1 MGFVG
6 IARLPGLWWFVT
18 QGAPEERIISPS
30 KGLSSPAET
39 FASFHSLWFDR
50 ALTRNLL
57 TTLRRLALGFGL
69 AALVGV
75 PLGVLC
81 GCFPRVQA
89 FFLPMTLFGRNI
101 PVAALIPLTFS
112 LFGIGEL
119 QKVMFIFIACVAF
132 VVWDTTR
139 AIEEVG
145 SQYIDTAYTLGAGTW
160 QTIGK
165 VLLPLALP
173 SVFNSLRLIFGL
185 AFGYIMLAEVVKFGG
200 ETGGLGD
207 LINISQR
214 RGPREHVLLI
224 LLIIPVVALVIDRLF
239 FFGAGRA
246 VSVSLRR
253 HGNLEPPRPGRAACL
268 GRPAPGGLEGA
279 LRPARAASARLGP
292 TDTAHTMSHTDPEA
306 IAAVERAAG
315 PGDRHRPG
323 ARRASV
329 NPAEVRE
336 PHVVEFRDVTKTYNP
351 GRSNEFTAIRN
362 VTFVVAGPG
371 RQGRVHLHAGPQ
383 RLRQE
388 HDPAADRRPAS
399 PASAHQRRGA
409 RDGPARERPRRRP
422 RHGLSGLHQ
431 LRPSHGARQRRVRPG
446 MPGRAAPRALRACPP
461 LDRPGRSRRRA
472 GPGQVPA
479 RALRRHAPAGR
490 DRAHLDPASR
500 GSF

>member
-1 MGFVG
+1 MNPAATSSSAPAPSPDGLTLPTVGGVADRWTVLRRQIPGWQAGLMGVAG
-6 IARLPGLWWFVT
+6 LMACLALWWFVT
-18 QGAPEERIISPS
+18 RGVPEERIISPS

-39 FASFHSLWFDR
+39 FESFHSLWFDR

-81 GCFPRVQA
+81 GCFPRMQA
-89 FFLPMTLFGRNI
+89 FFLPMILFGRNI

-119 QKVMFIFIACVAF
+119 QKIIFIFIACVAF

-139 AIEEVG
+139 AVQEVG

-224 LLIIPVVALVIDRLF
+224 LLIIPIVALFIDRMFYFIQAELF
-239 FFGAGRA
+239 PYRYGGIGILNRLVRA
-246 VSVSLRR
+246 VLHAWEDVRLVVWKALKRLV
-253 HGNLEPPRPGRAACL
+253 GPRTP
-268 GRPAPGGLEGA
+268 
-279 LRPARAASARLGP
+279 
-292 TDTAHTMSHTDPEA
+292 
-306 IAAVERAAG
+306 AG
-315 PGDRHRPG
+315 P
-323 ARRASV
+323 
-329 NPAEVRE
+329 NE
-336 PHVVEFRDVTKTYNP
+336 PLTP
-351 GRSNEFTAIRN
+351 
-362 VTFVVAGPG
+362 
-371 RQGRVHLHAGPQ
+371 
-383 RLRQE
+383 
-388 HDPAADRRPAS
+388 
-399 PASAHQRRGA
+399 
-409 RDGPARERPRRRP
+409 
-422 RHGLSGLHQ
+422 
-431 LRPSHGARQRRVRPG
+431 
-446 MPGRAAPRALRACPP
+446 
-461 LDRPGRSRRRA
+461 
-472 GPGQVPA
+472 
-479 RALRRHAPAGR
+479 
-490 DRAHLDPASR
+490 
-500 GSF
+500 

>member
-6 IARLPGLWWFVT
+6 ILACLALWWFVT
-18 QGAPEERIISPS
+18 RGVPEERIISPS

-39 FASFHSLWFDR
+39 FASFHALWFDR

-119 QKVMFIFIACVAF
+119 QKIIFIFIACVAF
-132 VVWDTTR
+132 VIWDTTR
-139 AIEEVG
+139 AVQEVG

-160 QTIGK
+160 QTIGR

-224 LLIIPVVALVIDRLF
+224 LLIIPIVALVIDRF
-239 FFGAGRA
+239 FFFVQAELFPYRYGGSGILNRLVRA
-246 VSVSLRR
+246 V
-253 HGNLEPPRPGRAACL
+253 
-268 GRPAPGGLEGA
+268 
-279 LRPARAASARLGP
+279 
-292 TDTAHTMSHTDPEA
+292 
-306 IAAVERAAG
+306 
-315 PGDRHRPG
+315 
-323 ARRASV
+323 
-329 NPAEVRE
+329 
-336 PHVVEFRDVTKTYNP
+336 
-351 GRSNEFTAIRN
+351 
-362 VTFVVAGPG
+362 
-371 RQGRVHLHAGPQ
+371 LHAWEDT
-383 RLRQE
+383 RL
-388 HDPAADRRPAS
+388 AA
-399 PASAHQRRGA
+399 
-409 RDGPARERPRRRP
+409 
-422 RHGLSGLHQ
+422 LHA
-431 LRPSHGARQRRVRPG
+431 LKRLVGARQP
-446 MPGRAAPRALRACPP
+446 
-461 LDRPGRSRRRA
+461 A
-472 GPGQVPA
+472 GPVEP
-479 RALRRHAPAGR
+479 HTP
-490 DRAHLDPASR
+490 
-500 GSF
+500 